1 MREMRITV
9 FRFVSRILLTLIDV
23 IIMVRRIVLFI
34 VSVMVLHN
42 IMAQNKMGIPTLDEM
57 GGDWIETSTL
67 QNFPSLTNF
76 IGGLQSTHNVA
87 AFQNFTTPPFSQM
100 GPTGLGWDESL
111 TSTRV
116 LCDTMPNWS
125 CELRIAGKSVMATES
140 KWSPHEIIRKVY
152 QDEVNIS
159 SVLRMPFEQEGVL
172 LQIVLENRSKEVKN
186 LPVSMLTYGRV
197 RYVDTD
203 KWNTW
208 GTPRPYDDKFVAEE
222 SMTGKDV
229 IVSDQKSAASVAYSF
244 VNQPERLVF
253 TGDRGEAF
261 WNVRLAPGE
270 KMTLKVVYA
279 VENQK
284 ERALAKARR
293 WASGFDKQF
302 SLAKEM
308 WEERWQAAFTPN
320 NTHFSGNFPML
331 ETNDQKIRRVYYM
344 GALTSLC
351 LCRTNMPISTRFFP
365 TAGPRYATTIAY
377 FWDVEMWAN
386 TWAMLEPITMKEQI
400 IDWFTLDWHNCYA
413 IDGFSK
419 KGAGPWYAA
428 NDWSIFRC
436 IEAYLGVTGDND
448 FLNQQING
456 KTLLQHLEGIATYF
470 ESRPLT
476 SKTMLADYGG
486 SANLLECSP
495 SYIQGVPSLNAANV
509 YMLKKTSAYYAQMG
523 DVQKAKIVKQKADK
537 LLLQVMRLYEKGEGV
552 WNAMNKEGKKVPVR
566 PCYDSIT
573 IGQALE
579 FDLTKKMKT
588 EMNNF
593 VESELLT
600 STWMRA
606 MSLKDPAAKD
616 SDRPDHGPMG
626 SYAGWPPMT
635 MDVMC
640 RLGDFD
646 KALAFLRAT
655 EQVSYE
661 ASWAQAHEFITLKGE
676 KEPIVRASSRGGQD
690 ALEGCGTAFMEVV
703 IRAFFGFRP
712 DLSKDKPVL
721 LSPDTPRGFNGVLRN
736 IPWKGGLCTVISN
749 DKGVNLK

>member
-1 MREMRITV
+1 
-9 FRFVSRILLTLIDV
+9 
-23 IIMVRRIVLFI
+23 MVRRIIFLAI
-34 VSVMVLHN
+34 GIIVLHN
-42 IMAQNKMGIPTLDEM
+42 VVAQNKVSVPTLDEM
-57 GGDWIETSTL
+57 GGDWMETSTL

-76 IGGLQSTHNVA
+76 IGGLQSTHNIT
-87 AFQNFTTPPFSQM
+87 AFQHFTTPPFSQM
-100 GPTGLGWDESL
+100 GPVGFGWDESL
-111 TSTRV
+111 TSMRV
-116 LCDTMPNWS
+116 LCDTMPNWA
-125 CELRIAGKSVMATES
+125 CELCIGGKSVMATES
-140 KWSPHEIIRKVY
+140 KWSPYEIKRKTC
-152 QDEVNIS
+152 QDEIDIYS
-159 SVLRMPFEQEGVL
+159 ILRMPFEQEGVL
-172 LQIVLENRSKEVKN
+172 LQVVLENRSKEVKN
-186 LPVSMLTYGRV
+186 VPVSMLTYGRV
-197 RYVDTD
+197 RYIDTD

-208 GTPRPYDDKFVAEE
+208 STPRPTDNKFVAEK

-229 IVSDQKSAASVAYSF
+229 IVSDLQSVASVAYSF
-244 VNQPERLVF
+244 VNQPDRVTFE
-253 TGDRGEAF
+253 GDRGEAF
-261 WNVRLAPGE
+261 WDIRLAPGE
-270 KMTLKVVYA
+270 KMTLKIAYA

-293 WASGFDKQF
+293 WALGFDKHF
-302 SLAKEM
+302 FLAKEM

-320 NTHFSGNFPML
+320 NTHFSGHFPML
-331 ETNDQKIRRVYYM
+331 ETNDRKIERVYYM

-351 LCRTNMPISTRFFP
+351 LCRTNMPVSARFFP
-365 TAGPRYATTIAY
+365 AAGPRYATTIAY

-386 TWAMLEPITMKEQI
+386 AWAMLEPTTMKEQI
-400 IDWFTLDWHNCYA
+400 IDWFTVDWHNCYA

-436 IEAYLGVTGDND
+436 IEAYLGVTGDRD
-448 FLNQQING
+448 FLNQKINT

-476 SKTMLADYGG
+476 SKIMLADYGG
-486 SANLLECSP
+486 AANLLECSP

-509 YMLKKTSAYYAQMG
+509 YMLRKTSEYYAQKG
-523 DVQKAKIVKQKADK
+523 DVQKAKILKQKADK
-537 LLLQVMRLYEKGEGV
+537 LLPQVMRLYEKGEGV
-552 WNAMNKEGKKVPVR
+552 WNAMNKEGQKVPIR
-566 PCYDSIT
+566 HCYDYVT

-579 FDLTKKMKT
+579 FDLTKRMKA

-593 VESELLT
+593 VENELLT
-600 STWMRA
+600 PSWMRA

-626 SYAGWPPMT
+626 SYAAWPPMT

-655 EQVSYE
+655 EQVSHE
-661 ASWAQAHEFITLKGE
+661 GSWAQAHEFITLPGE

-690 ALEGCGTAFMEVV
+690 ALEGCGTAFTEVI

-712 DLSKDKPVL
+712 DLSKDKPEL
-721 LSPDTPRGFNGVLRN
+721 LSPEVPRGFSGKLKHVTWHNKLYTVVSEE
-736 IPWKGGLCTVISN
+736 KGIYWELE
-749 DKGVNLK
+749 